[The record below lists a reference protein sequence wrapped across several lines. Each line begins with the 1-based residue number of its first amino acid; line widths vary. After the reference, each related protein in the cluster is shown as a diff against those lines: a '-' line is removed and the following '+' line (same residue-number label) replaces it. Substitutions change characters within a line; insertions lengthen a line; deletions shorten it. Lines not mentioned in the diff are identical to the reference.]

1 MTGHCLQRGWGR
13 EGEREGK
20 ERGRE
25 QKRGEGG
32 VRGEE
37 RERRERLG
45 GERRE
50 ERAGGERGRGEERER
65 GRGVKKVWRRPRLG
79 DGPIISNMPRF
90 SSMCFILMPVE
101 SSLPAPSLS
110 YSSMPPNLPPSSV
123 GNLSCTRPFRH
134 GSERHSVLKAV
145 LTMLRSSS

>member
-1 MTGHCLQRGWGR
+1 MRSPVYR
-13 EGEREGK
+13 EDGGERERK
-20 ERGRE
+20 EEESRKEERG
-25 QKRGEGG
+25 
-32 VRGEE
+32 
-37 RERRERLG
+37 G

-50 ERAGGERGRGEERER
+50 ERAGGERGRGEGRER
-65 GRGVKKVWRRPRLG
+65 GRGVKKVWRRPLLG

-123 GNLSCTRPFRH
+123 GNLSCIRPFRH

>member
-1 MTGHCLQRGWGR
+1 MRSPVYREDGGERERKEEESRKEERGGLEEKSERGERDSEEKGERREREGR
-13 EGEREGK
+13 EGE
-20 ERGRE
+20 ERG
-25 QKRGEGG
+25 G
-32 VRGEE
+32 
-37 RERRERLG
+37 
-45 GERRE
+45 
-50 ERAGGERGRGEERER
+50 ER

-110 YSSMPPNLPPSSV
+110 YSSMSPNLPSSV
-123 GNLSCTRPFRH
+123 GNFSCTRPFRH